1 MRLNLEQIKECFKAL
16 KSVSVQRDGQD
27 RDDMDQVTVFAK
39 VKAGVHATVIIG
51 AKDDNLKVT
60 LLIDS
65 FVDYILQDFETNHL
79 DLQDCLD
86 IVLSTI
92 QQKAK

>member
-16 KSVSVQRDGQD
+16 KSVSVQRDGRD

-92 QQKAK
+92 QQTSK